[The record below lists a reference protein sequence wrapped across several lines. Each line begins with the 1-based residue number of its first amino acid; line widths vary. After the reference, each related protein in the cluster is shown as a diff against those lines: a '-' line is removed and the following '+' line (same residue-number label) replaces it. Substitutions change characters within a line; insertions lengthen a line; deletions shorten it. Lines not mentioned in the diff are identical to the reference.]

1 MRRAL
6 IIVALVAAAAACAYA
21 APSSDR
27 TSFYSWR
34 SNGQIWHFGFFSE
47 SRLPRTEEQI
57 RHPQEMVVGVPA
69 LKRRLLSFHR
79 GQNLAWRD
87 NPPEFSYPPKSL
99 LEEIRSFATRRG
111 LRVDL
116 IPAIYDP

>member
-1 MRRAL
+1 ML
-6 IIVALVAAAAACAYA
+6 ALVAAGAACTYA

-34 SNGQIWHFGFFSE
+34 PGGQIWHFGFFSE

-57 RHPQEMVVGVPA
+57 RHPEEVAVGVTA
-69 LKRRLLSFHR
+69 LKRRLLRFHR

-87 NPPEFSYPPKSL
+87 NPPEFSYPPKNL
-99 LEEIRSFATRRG
+99 LEEIRSFARRRG
-111 LRVDL
+111 LAIDL